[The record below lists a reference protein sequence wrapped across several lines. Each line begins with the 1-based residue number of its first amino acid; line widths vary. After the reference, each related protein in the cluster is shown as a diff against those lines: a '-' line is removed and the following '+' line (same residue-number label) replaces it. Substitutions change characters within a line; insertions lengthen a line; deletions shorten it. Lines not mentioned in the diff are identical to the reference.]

1 MRIKV
6 HDASSASNIP
16 APRAEMAEV
25 QSTFSAG
32 SFASVRDQNQARL
45 WLDAI
50 VDAADDA
57 IIGRDLAGIITS
69 WNRAAEVMFGYPAH
83 EILGQ
88 PISAIVPTDRG
99 GEESLILA
107 RIVRNEQIQHYET
120 WRQCKNGAVIPVSV
134 SVLPVRDQDGG
145 LIGIFKIAHD
155 RAQRDTRERLL
166 ETTNARSVETIGQLE
181 TAETS
186 ARLALDA
193 ARLGLMNIYPQTKM
207 IVLDARAGSMFGLSS
222 AASLTDDAFL
232 CALHPESRASWL
244 ATRDANYERSEFVQE
259 FRVVSAEGGGE
270 RVLTASGRCYPE
282 GAVCRIVRCV
292 VRDVTEISSRRVE
305 EHLRLRHDAAMQAS
319 LAKAR
324 FLAAASHDLRQPLH
338 AITMFLAVLR
348 SDPPPART
356 RVILDNITS
365 AIASMQRMF
374 QGLLDIVRLE
384 AGMMTPRPDT
394 VSLQTAFNA
403 IHTMFESSA
412 QTKGLRL
419 RVQPTTA
426 VLTTDPAMLQSVL
439 QNLVSNAISYTT
451 HGEVALEARETPNGI
466 AIEVLD
472 TGCGIPPDRLAD
484 VFGEFVRLN
493 CGGGSQNGIGLG
505 LAIVRRQVTDMGA
518 AIHVRSELGVGSVFT
533 LTVPR
538 GSG

>member
-1 MRIKV
+1 
-6 HDASSASNIP
+6 
-16 APRAEMAEV
+16 
-25 QSTFSAG
+25 
-32 SFASVRDQNQARL
+32 
-45 WLDAI
+45 
-50 VDAADDA
+50 
-57 IIGRDLAGIITS
+57 
-69 WNRAAEVMFGYPAH
+69 
-83 EILGQ
+83 
-88 PISAIVPTDRG
+88 
-99 GEESLILA
+99 
-107 RIVRNEQIQHYET
+107 
-120 WRQCKNGAVIPVSV
+120 
-134 SVLPVRDQDGG
+134 
-145 LIGIFKIAHD
+145 
-155 RAQRDTRERLL
+155 
-166 ETTNARSVETIGQLE
+166 
-181 TAETS
+181 
-186 ARLALDA
+186 
-193 ARLGLMNIYPQTKM
+193 
-207 IVLDARAGSMFGLSS
+207 
-222 AASLTDDAFL
+222 
-232 CALHPESRASWL
+232 
-244 ATRDANYERSEFVQE
+244 
-259 FRVVSAEGGGE
+259 
-270 RVLTASGRCYPE
+270 
-282 GAVCRIVRCV
+282 
-292 VRDVTEISSRRVE
+292 
-305 EHLRLRHDAAMQAS
+305 
-319 LAKAR
+319 
-324 FLAAASHDLRQPLH
+324 
-338 AITMFLAVLR
+338 
-348 SDPPPART
+348 
-356 RVILDNITS
+356 
-365 AIASMQRMF
+365 MQRMF